1 VQYISFAAH
10 HSSRIFLKICEGVLR
25 ADSEQIWGYPLG
37 KDDFNNVTHLAQRDQ
52 THNKHTTNKHQ
63 NNAAGD
69 CAN

>member
-52 THNKHTTNKHQ
+52 THNKYTTNKHQ

>member
-1 VQYISFAAH
+1 
-10 HSSRIFLKICEGVLR
+10 LR
-25 ADSEQIWGYPLG
+25 ADSEQIWGYPPG

-52 THNKHTTNKHQ
+52 TYNKHTTNKHQ